1 MACLLEAPL
10 RISVLSEVT
19 ATSRHYVDRLFDP
32 DPHKV
37 LQGVI
42 DMKNAVIGNNK
53 QKANLIVLGAVPRL
67 LYLLQQSSSSLEL
80 RTECSVV
87 LGSLAMGT
95 ENNVKSLVDCHIIP
109 ALLQGLLCADLIFIE
124 ACLRCLR
131 TVFISPV
138 TPVQLLYTD
147 PTVIPHLMSL
157 LSRSQKTQE
166 YITQIFSHCCKTPE
180 HQMVL
185 FNHGAIQN
193 IAPLFISP
201 YYKVQMQA
209 LKCFSVLAYEN
220 TQVSME
226 LVNVLVNSELLS
238 QVFVR
243 MMQRDQPIEMQLTAA
258 KCLTYMC
265 RAGAIRTDDGCIVL
279 KTLPCLVRMCSK
291 EHLLEERVEGAE
303 TLAYLMEPDVELQ
316 RIASTTDHLVAMLAD
331 YFKYPSSVS
340 AITDIKRLDHDLK
353 HAHELRQ
360 AAFKLYASLGS
371 NDEEIRKKITE
382 TENMMDRI
390 VSGLSESSI
399 KVRLAAVRCL
409 HSLSRSVQQLRTSF
423 HDHAVWKPLMKLLQN
438 APDEVLVMASSTLC
452 NLLLEFSP
460 SKEPIL
466 ESGVIELLCSLTQ
479 SDSPALRVNGIW
491 ALMNMAFQAE
501 QRVKGEIVCC
511 LGTEQLFRL
520 LSDPDTNVLMKT
532 LGLLRN
538 LLSTR
543 PDIDQIM
550 SSHGKQIMQAV
561 TLILEAEHSIEV
573 KEQTLCILANIADGN
588 TAKELI
594 MTNGDILQK
603 IKYYMGHSNVKLQ
616 LATTFCISNLIWNE
630 DDGSQE
636 RQDKLRE
643 MGFVDILHK
652 LSQVSNPNLSD
663 RAKTAMQQYLA

>member
-1 MACLLEAPL
+1 MQ
-10 RISVLSEVT
+10 EVT

-32 DPHKV
+32 DPQKV

-67 LYLLQQSSSSLEL
+67 LYLLQQSSSSAEL
-80 RTECSVV
+80 RAECAVV

-95 ENNVKSLVDCHIIP
+95 ENNIKSLVDCHIIP
-109 ALLQGLLCADLIFIE
+109 ALLQGLLCLDLVFIE

-131 TVFISPV
+131 TVFVSSV
-138 TPVQLLYTD
+138 TPVQLLYT
-147 PTVIPHLMSL
+147 
-157 LSRSQKTQE
+157 
-166 YITQIFSHCCKTPE
+166 TPE
-180 HQMVL
+180 HQTVL

-193 IAPLFISP
+193 IAPLLTSLS
-201 YYKVQMQA
+201 YKVRMQA

-220 TQVSME
+220 TQVSMT
-226 LVNVLVNSELLS
+226 LVNVLVDGELLC
-238 QVFVR
+238 QVLVQ
-243 MMQRDQPIEMQLTAA
+243 MMQRDKPIEMQLTAA

-265 RAGAIRTDDGCIVL
+265 RAGAIGTDDNCIVL

-291 EHLLEERVEGAE
+291 DRLLEERVEGAE
-303 TLAYLMEPDVELQ
+303 TLAYLIEPDVELQ
-316 RIASTTDHLVAMLAD
+316 RIASVTDHLVAMLAD

-371 NDEEIRKKITE
+371 NDEDVRKKITE

-438 APDEVLVMASSTLC
+438 APDEVLIMASSTLC

-491 ALMNMAFQAE
+491 ALMNMAFQAD
-501 QRVKGEIVCC
+501 QKVKVEIMRA

-520 LSDPDTNVLMKT
+520 FSDPDTNVLMKT

-543 PDIDQIM
+543 PHIDQIM

-561 TLILEAEHSIEV
+561 TLILEGEHSIEV

-594 MTNGDILQK
+594 MTNDDMLQK
-603 IKYYMGHSNVKLQ
+603 VKYYMGHSNVKLQ
-616 LATTFCISNLIWNE
+616 LAATFCISNLVWNE
-630 DDGSQE
+630 ENGSQE

-652 LSQVSNPNLSD
+652 LTQASDSNLSD

>member
-1 MACLLEAPL
+1 MQ
-10 RISVLSEVT
+10 EVT

-32 DPHKV
+32 DPQKV

-67 LYLLQQSSSSLEL
+67 LYLLQQSSSSAEL
-80 RTECSVV
+80 RAECAVV

-95 ENNVKSLVDCHIIP
+95 ENNIKSLVDCHIIP
-109 ALLQGLLCADLIFIE
+109 ALLQGLLCLDLVFIE

-131 TVFISPV
+131 TVFVSSV

-147 PTVIPHLMSL
+147 HTVIPHLMSL
-157 LSRSQKTQE
+157 LSRSQRTQE
-166 YITQIFSHCCKTPE
+166 YVTQIFSHCCKTPE
-180 HQMVL
+180 HQTVL

-193 IAPLFISP
+193 IAPLLTSLS
-201 YYKVQMQA
+201 YKVRMQA

-220 TQVSME
+220 TQVSMT
-226 LVNVLVNSELLS
+226 LVNVLVDGELLC
-238 QVFVR
+238 QVLVQ
-243 MMQRDQPIEMQLTAA
+243 MMQRDKPIEMQLTAA

-265 RAGAIRTDDGCIVL
+265 RAGAIGTDDNCIVL

-291 EHLLEERVEGAE
+291 DRLLEERVEGAE
-303 TLAYLMEPDVELQ
+303 TLAYLIEPDVELQ
-316 RIASTTDHLVAMLAD
+316 RIASVTDHLVAMLAD

-371 NDEEIRKKITE
+371 NDEDVRKKITE

-438 APDEVLVMASSTLC
+438 APDEVLIMASSTLC

-491 ALMNMAFQAE
+491 ALMNMAFQAD
-501 QRVKGEIVCC
+501 QKVKVEIMRA

-520 LSDPDTNVLMKT
+520 FSDPDTNVLMKT

-543 PDIDQIM
+543 PHIDQIM

-561 TLILEAEHSIEV
+561 TLILEGEHSIEV

-594 MTNGDILQK
+594 MTNDDMLQK
-603 IKYYMGHSNVKLQ
+603 VKYYMGHSNVKLQ
-616 LATTFCISNLIWNE
+616 LAATFCISNLVWNE
-630 DDGSQE
+630 ENGSQE

-652 LSQVSNPNLSD
+652 LTQASDSNLSD
-663 RAKTAMQQYLA
+663 SGWNLLDDKVNF

>member
-1 MACLLEAPL
+1 M
-10 RISVLSEVT
+10 
-19 ATSRHYVDRLFDP
+19 
-32 DPHKV
+32 
-37 LQGVI
+37 
-42 DMKNAVIGNNK
+42 
-53 QKANLIVLGAVPRL
+53 
-67 LYLLQQSSSSLEL
+67 
-80 RTECSVV
+80 
-87 LGSLAMGT
+87 
-95 ENNVKSLVDCHIIP
+95 
-109 ALLQGLLCADLIFIE
+109 
-124 ACLRCLR
+124 
-131 TVFISPV
+131 
-138 TPVQLLYTD
+138 
-147 PTVIPHLMSL
+147 
-157 LSRSQKTQE
+157 
-166 YITQIFSHCCKTPE
+166 
-180 HQMVL
+180 
-185 FNHGAIQN
+185 
-193 IAPLFISP
+193 
-201 YYKVQMQA
+201 
-209 LKCFSVLAYEN
+209 
-220 TQVSME
+220 
-226 LVNVLVNSELLS
+226 
-238 QVFVR
+238 
-243 MMQRDQPIEMQLTAA
+243 
-258 KCLTYMC
+258 
-265 RAGAIRTDDGCIVL
+265 
-279 KTLPCLVRMCSK
+279 
-291 EHLLEERVEGAE
+291 EGAE

-371 NDEEIRKKITE
+371 NDEDIRKKITE

-491 ALMNMAFQAE
+491 ALMNMAFQAD
-501 QRVKGEIVCC
+501 QKVKVEIVRC

-543 PDIDQIM
+543 PHIDQIM

-573 KEQTLCILANIADGN
+573 KEQTLCILANIADGH
-588 TAKELI
+588 TAKELL
-594 MTNGDILQK
+594 MTNDDMLQK
-603 IKYYMGHSNVKLQ
+603 VKYYMGHSNVKLQ
-616 LATTFCISNLIWNE
+616 LAATFCVSNLIWNE
-630 DDGSQE
+630 EDGSQD

-643 MGFVDILHK
+643 MGFVDVLHK
-652 LSQVSNPNLSD
+652 LTQSADPNLSD
-663 RAKTAMQQYLA
+663 RAKTALQQYLA

>member
-1 MACLLEAPL
+1 NKC
-10 RISVLSEVT
+10 VEVT

-32 DPHKV
+32 DPQKV

-80 RTECSVV
+80 RTECAVV

-95 ENNVKSLVDCHIIP
+95 ENNIKSLVDCHIIP
-109 ALLQGLLCADLIFIE
+109 ALLQGLLCPELIFIE
-124 ACLRCLR
+124 VCLRCLR

-157 LSRSQKTQE
+157 LSRSQRTQE
-166 YITQIFSHCCKTPE
+166 YITQIFSHCCKVFVGICSHANTTPE
-180 HQMVL
+180 HQTVL

-193 IAPLFISP
+193 IAPLLISP
-201 YYKVQMQA
+201 SYKVRMQA

-220 TQVSME
+220 TQVSMT
-226 LVNVLVNSELLS
+226 LVNVLVDGELLS

-265 RAGAIRTDDGCIVL
+265 RAGAIRTDDSCVVL

-371 NDEEIRKKITE
+371 NDEDIRKKITE

-423 HDHAVWKPLMKLLQN
+423 HDHAVWRPLMKLLQN

-501 QRVKGEIVCC
+501 QKVKVEIVRS

-520 LSDPDTNVLMKT
+520 LSDPDSNVLMKT

-543 PDIDQIM
+543 PHIDQIM

-594 MTNGDILQK
+594 MTNDDMLQK

-616 LATTFCISNLIWNE
+616 LAATFCISNLIWNE
-630 DDGSQE
+630 EDGSQE

-652 LSQVSNPNLSD
+652 LTQASDPNLCD